1 MSNRTHPFEPEE
13 VMAYLDGELAVER
26 ARSVAAHLEECGDC
40 QKLAAELRSV
50 SLEMQSW
57 QVEPPNTRL
66 DEEIAQALE
75 AQARRAKGAGLQPKP
90 RWSVFSPL
98 PRRWAVGLVAAAS
111 VVIVMAV
118 YSFQSVHLLRPRPE
132 AVREA
137 SRMAAERAL
146 TEKDVRTIEPPSDLE
161 RNAMSTPQFSP
172 NASNVPPQTMD
183 ELVSPSSAASGR
195 GVAGAAQAAPA
206 GPMIVRT
213 AALTISTGT
222 FDAARQAVDRILRD
236 HHGYA
241 ADLQVDSPQNAG
253 RTLTATLRVPASEL
267 DATLAELKKLGRV
280 EQESQSGNEVT
291 RQYTDLSARLSNSRT
306 TEQRLL
312 QILQQRAG
320 KMQDVLSVEQEI
332 DRVRGDIEQMEAEKK
347 NLENQVQF
355 ATLNLKLNEEY
366 KASLEITPPST
377 GSRLHNAAVE
387 GWSTLVDS
395 AVSLVLFLLADG
407 PVILLWL
414 MVFGAL
420 FLLLRRVWRR
430 ARPAGAPPAA

>member
-57 QVEPPNTRL
+57 QVEPPNPRL

-75 AQARRAKGAGLQPKP
+75 AHAREAQGAGSQPKA

-98 PRRWAVGLVAAAS
+98 PRRWSPAALAVASVIVVVGLVA
-111 VVIVMAV
+111 IVNLTTM
-118 YSFQSVHLLRPRPE
+118 SLRPKRMASGNVAGQPWAENDVRKTNPSVALAPSNAPSASAPQNTARLNGEIGSALITTPSGGGASE
-132 AVREA
+132 AV
-137 SRMAAERAL
+137 
-146 TEKDVRTIEPPSDLE
+146 
-161 RNAMSTPQFSP
+161 
-172 NASNVPPQTMD
+172 
-183 ELVSPSSAASGR
+183 
-195 GVAGAAQAAPA
+195 PA

-222 FDAARQAVDRILRD
+222 FDAARQAVDRILRE

-253 RTLTATLRVPASEL
+253 RTLTATLRVPATEL

-280 EQESQSGNEVT
+280 EQESQSGDEVT

-306 TEQRLL
+306 TEQRVL

-366 KASLEITPPST
+366 KASLQITPPST

-395 AVSLVLFLLADG
+395 AVSLVLFLFSDG

-420 FLLLRRVWRR
+420 FWMLRRLWRR